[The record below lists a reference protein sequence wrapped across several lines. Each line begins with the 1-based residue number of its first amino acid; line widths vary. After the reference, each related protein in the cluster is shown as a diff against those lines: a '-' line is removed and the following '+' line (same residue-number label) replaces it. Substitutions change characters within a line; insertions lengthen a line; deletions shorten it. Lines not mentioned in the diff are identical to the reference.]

1 VGVFIV
7 GCYAAAMMKQAEVV
21 IFPTSV
27 GPDESYARE
36 ALDAQRLQQVLAR
49 IRTDARLQ
57 GRQYQDDT
65 VVPEGGE

>member
-1 VGVFIV
+1 
-7 GCYAAAMMKQAEVV
+7 MMKQAEVV
-21 IFPTSV
+21 IFPASSS
-27 GPDESYARE
+27 PDESYSRE
-36 ALDAQRLQQVLAR
+36 ALDAQRLQQVLAK